1 MRLEHDFLGTKE
13 VPSDAYYG
21 VQTLRAKENFPIT
34 GQRLHPE
41 LIKAMA
47 IVKKGAATVN
57 MELTRLHRPKA
68 EAIIQGR

>member
-47 IVKKGAATVN
+47 IVKR
-57 MELTRLHRPKA
+57 EQRR
-68 EAIIQGR
+68 